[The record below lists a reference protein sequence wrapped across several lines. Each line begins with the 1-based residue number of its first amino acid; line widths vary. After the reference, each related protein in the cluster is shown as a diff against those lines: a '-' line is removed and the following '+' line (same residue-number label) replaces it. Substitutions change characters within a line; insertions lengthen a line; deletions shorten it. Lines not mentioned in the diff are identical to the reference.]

1 MVAGIDAASAI
12 ENRLAFDLRASWQ
25 ARVLLGTSG
34 PARMVVMSALAHTY
48 DEAVFTLC
56 AAVFP
61 DFDGSLRPPFL
72 TSAAKVDKSGAIV
85 ADMVDQRGTIH
96 KDTALL
102 LTEMQMR
109 DSFRRLADRLKLN
122 DSDRVELFKCAQRWV
137 VADRRLDP
145 TFDPK
150 DPDAKRMVH

>member
-1 MVAGIDAASAI
+1 VRPVLAI
-12 ENRLAFDLRASWQ
+12 RLEKKLAFDLRASWQ
-25 ARVLLGTSG
+25 AKVLEGTKG
-34 PARMVVMSALAHTY
+34 PARMVVMSVLAHTY

-72 TSAAKVDKSGAIV
+72 TTAAKIDKEGRIV
-85 ADMVDQRGTIH
+85 ADMVDERGVIH
-96 KDTALL
+96 KDTVLFP
-102 LTEMQMR
+102 TEMSLR
-109 DSFRRLADRLKLN
+109 DSFRTLADRLKLN
-122 DSDRVELFKCAQRWV
+122 DVDRIELLKCAQRWV

-150 DPDAKRMVH
+150 DPDARRLH